1 MIGTFKMFSINP
13 KFFSLRTKM
22 AILSFGSVFLAIFI
36 GGFIVVEKISDILEK
51 EIGMRALAIARTM
64 AQYEEIKNNV
74 GRPGG
79 AAKIQPLAE
88 RTRLA
93 TGVEYIV
100 VVDMEGIRYSHPV
113 EDRIG
118 KKFSGTDLGPALAN
132 NEYVSRAEG
141 VLGPS
146 VRAFVPVKVDEGT
159 RQVGVVIVGI
169 LTPTIGSILRTINIQ
184 LYYSLAAGLIVG
196 LLGSLYLAKK
206 IKSAMFS
213 LEPEEIA
220 RLLEERVA
228 IFQAIGEGVIAV
240 DNNSRITIANN
251 EALRIIGKSSEEIIG
266 RHIKEIIPNS
276 HLPEVIETGQAQK
289 NFEMFLNDT
298 AILVNRVPIIYKGE
312 IIGAV
317 STFQDKTEVKR
328 LAEELTGVKA
338 FVEAL
343 RVQNHEHMN
352 KLHTIAGLI
361 QLEKYEQALDYIFD
375 FTEEQQEITRLLTDS
390 IFDSSIA
397 GLLLGKYSRAKELRV
412 KFEID
417 PNTRLREIPPR
428 LEAGDLVVIIG
439 NLIENAFDAVRCKE
453 PDRRK
458 VYFSMFDN
466 PDCLYISVRDM
477 GPGVPVEKR
486 QKIFE
491 HGFTTKGSGGRGL
504 GLYLVKKY
512 TDLAGGTISL
522 KCPEKGGAEF
532 NICLPKK

>member
-184 LYYSLAAGLIVG
+184 LYYSLAAGLIIG

-276 HLPEVIETGQAQK
+276 RLPEVIETGQAQK

-298 AILVNRVPIIYKGE
+298 VILVNRVPIIYKGE

-338 FVEAL
+338 FAEAL
-343 RVQNHEHMN
+343 RVQNHEYMN

-375 FTEEQQEITRLLTDS
+375 FSEEQQEITRLLTDS

-417 PNTRLREIPPR
+417 PNTRLREIPPS

-491 HGFTTKGSGGRGL
+491 YGFTTKGSGGRGL